1 MTFLLET
8 NLIFKYVNPDM
19 RIVISQGTIIDL
31 LDIDVGWIKLPPS
44 MAQVASSKMHFIRLF
59 RRSQVRSNLS

>member
-31 LDIDVGWIKLPPS
+31 LDIDVGWIKLPPFHGPGGQFKD
-44 MAQVASSKMHFIRLF
+44 AFYKALQEVPGKI
-59 RRSQVRSNLS
+59 